1 MVGVQVK
8 ARGHVVNDVKGHV
21 GQGQA
26 NHRRACQQPPP
37 PKKNRALEGHLRG
50 HCHRLIYRWTRWRP

>member
-26 NHRRACQQPPP
+26 NHRLLVSGLP
-37 PKKNRALEGHLRG
+37 PKKNKQGS
-50 HCHRLIYRWTRWRP
+50 